1 MKNADSIGF
10 DVAVLITSA
19 GVASRMEP
27 GRKAWPSLS
36 LDELP
41 FNFMLISS
49 KGEKCNVH
57 ELNIFLFI
65 LFISFFLH
73 ILVVTWLSLY
83 IDFNEEQSTKRGFSL
98 P

>member
-1 MKNADSIGF
+1 
-10 DVAVLITSA
+10 
-19 GVASRMEP
+19 MEP

-41 FNFMLISS
+41 FNFMLLSS
-49 KGEKCNVH
+49 EGEKHNVH
-57 ELNIFLFI
+57 ELNIFVFI

-83 IDFNEEQSTKRGFSL
+83 IDFNEEQSTKRGFSF